1 MTTSSYA
8 ISAYQAAILTTPPL
22 QRVVMLYD
30 GVLRAIA
37 SARAAAER
45 QDYETQF
52 NDVMKAARIING
64 LNSCLDMEQGGQVAQ
79 NLRDMYQSLVTALL
93 SSVGRPTGAEA
104 LRRLSQAVLL
114 TRDAWA
120 EIAGSS
126 VVEAPQSDAAAF
138 AFTGPSAPEQAHQAI
153 AV

>member
-8 ISAYQAAILTTPPL
+8 ISAYQSAILTTPPL

-30 GVLRAIA
+30 GILRAIA
-37 SARAAAER
+37 SARTAAER
-45 QDYETQF
+45 RDYEAQF

-104 LRRLSQAVLL
+104 LRRLSDAVML
-114 TRDAWA
+114 TRDAWV
-120 EIAGSS
+120 EIAGPS
-126 VVEAPQSDAAAF
+126 VAEAPGQEDAAF
-138 AFTGPSAPEQAHQAI
+138 AFTGSNIPEAAHQAI